1 MAQPVL
7 VRERLTEL
15 DMACR
20 QQLVNEANAGGVAR
34 MGAAEQARAD
44 AALIP
49 PGFFAGLD
57 IAGSEHSLA
66 EVLSKKR
73 NAPVVARF
81 LKLLP
86 ETEQAALVNRQG
98 RLGADGVSRLEQAMF
113 AYALPGASGE
123 RLARL
128 VFEEGEAIDRLGAG
142 LKQAL
147 PKLGQMEDLIRAGQR
162 DADLSLG
169 DDLAKAVEKMRD
181 IHQQGLSVD
190 DYLRQ
195 HKLFGELTPLQEQLL
210 LQLAER
216 RRSGRAV
223 AGLINAYADLVQ
235 QTATPSQIHLMDDGF
250 AVTREDL
257 LRAAVRNVGGNWVEL
272 DRSTVGQAKG
282 PRVAN
287 ME

>member
-1 MAQPVL
+1 
-7 VRERLTEL
+7 
-15 DMACR
+15 
-20 QQLVNEANAGGVAR
+20 
-34 MGAAEQARAD
+34 
-44 AALIP
+44 
-49 PGFFAGLD
+49 
-57 IAGSEHSLA
+57 
-66 EVLSKKR
+66 
-73 NAPVVARF
+73 
-81 LKLLP
+81 
-86 ETEQAALVNRQG
+86 
-98 RLGADGVSRLEQAMF
+98 
-113 AYALPGASGE
+113 
-123 RLARL
+123 
-128 VFEEGEAIDRLGAG
+128 

-235 QTATPSQIHLMDDGF
+235 QTAPPSQIHLMDDGF

-257 LRAAVRNVGGNWVEL
+257 LRVAVRNVGGNWVDMNPEHK
-272 DRSTVGQAKG
+272 QKG
-282 PRVAN
+282 AN
-287 ME
+287 GR